1 MSQFALP
8 FDEIPKPPT
17 PVGAAKRFAVIGV
30 SEDDVQS
37 SEENEVEAVT
47 LAVGRLNA
55 PPPAQRISRKD
66 PRREISPVA
75 AWPAALTWPDALNY
89 TSLSTTELR
98 RWEKAGALRFRR
110 IGRHGARVV
119 MRTELDNLLERIF
132 GATVADIAEDFD
144 FG

>member
-8 FDEIPKPPT
+8 FDEPPT
-17 PVGAAKRFAVIGV
+17 PLGAANGLAVIGG

-47 LAVGRLNA
+47 FAVGRLN
-55 PPPAQRISRKD
+55 PPPPQRLTRRD
-66 PRREISPVA
+66 PRRGSSPVA
-75 AWPAALTWPDALNY
+75 AWPAALTWPAALDY

-98 RWEKAGALRFRR
+98 RWERAGALRFRR

-119 MRTELDNLLERIF
+119 MRTELDNLLEQIF
-132 GATVADIAEDFD
+132 GSPFTDIAEDFD